1 MASATDLASG
11 PMRAPG
17 TGTDPLLSV
26 RGLRT
31 AVTTRGESFDVVRD
45 LSLDVYPNE
54 ILCLVGESGC
64 GKSIT
69 ALSIMRLLPTPP
81 VRVRAGQILFKDE
94 DLLGLGKSRMRK
106 IRSDSISMI
115 FQDPLTSLDPVF
127 AVGT

>member
-1 MASATDLASG
+1 MAQTTDRRSG
-11 PMRAPG
+11 SVPVPAVG
-17 TGTDPLLSV
+17 GDPLLSV

-31 AVTTRGESFDVVRD
+31 AVTTRGESFDVVTD
-45 LSLDVYPNE
+45 LSLDIYPNE

-81 VRVRAGQILFKDE
+81 VRVRSGEILFKGQ
-94 DLLGLGKSRMRK
+94 DLLRLGNRQMRS

-115 FQDPLTSLDPVF
+115 FRTHSHPWTRCSRSV
-127 AVGT
+127 T